1 MNLLFVIP
9 EYPPHSGGGI
19 VTFYRDIL
27 PEIVDQGHQVHVL
40 VGSAFTSKLPSYVRD
55 GVSVDFL
62 DTDLVNSYLHKFS
75 HYKAIPELQ
84 RHLAA
89 SWAVWDQVK
98 GGDGYDLVEV
108 TDWGMLFAP
117 WIVSANSPPT
127 VVQLHGS
134 CGQIDFYDPQI
145 NNQLE
150 ANFLRLLEAGLLFCA
165 DELQTYSQ
173 SNVKAWQ
180 QLTNRDVRYIPPSL
194 SLGVARSPQNYP
206 QSNSNNGLVV
216 GRIQH
221 WKGVTVLCE
230 ALRLLEDK
238 APNIDW
244 VGRDTVYQES
254 TSLMTGYLE
263 QNYGDIWGKY
273 IHPVGTFLPEKTN
286 QIQAEAKFIIVP
298 SIWDVFNFA
307 CVEGMAL
314 GKVVLCSQGAGA
326 SGLITHEI
334 NGLVFKE
341 NDPQSLATCL
351 EAVMG
356 WSPSKLEEVG
366 MAAKQTIK
374 VDLNPK
380 LIAQKRI
387 EAYKDL
393 IGRGKYPI
401 KPNQWLIDAVSP
413 HKKLDKQ
420 LAFLDR
426 LPLSEL
432 VKYTIHRSLKKI
444 LKKT

>member
-1 MNLLFVIP
+1 MKLLFVIP
-9 EYPPHSGGGI
+9 EYPPHYGGGI
-19 VTFYRDIL
+19 ASFYQQLL
-27 PEIVDQGHQVHVL
+27 PNLAYAQHQITVL
-40 VGSAFTSKLPSYVRD
+40 VGNAFTTKSLDYQQD
-55 GVSVDFL
+55 SVKVKFL
-62 DTDLVNSYLHKFS
+62 DTDLVNTYLRKFD
-75 HYKAIPELQ
+75 HYRAIPELQ
-84 RHLAA
+84 RHLATA
-89 SWAVWDQVK
+89 WAAWEQVD
-98 GGDGYDLVEV
+98 GGKGYDLVEV

-117 WIVSANSPPT
+117 WIVSPDSPST
-127 VVQLHGS
+127 VVQLHAS
-134 CGQIDFYDPQI
+134 IGQIDFYDPQHDC
-145 NNQLE
+145 QLQSH
-150 ANFLRLLEAGLLFCA
+150 FTRLLESNLLSVA
-165 DELQTYSQ
+165 DELQANSQ
-173 SNVKAWQ
+173 SNAKAWQ
-180 QLTNRDVRYIPPSL
+180 QLTNRDVRCIPPSL

-244 VGRDTVYQES
+244 VGRDTVYRES
-254 TSLMTGYLE
+254 TSSMTSYLE
-263 QNYGDIWGKY
+263 QNYSDIWGKY

-351 EAVMG
+351 ETVMG